1 MEAATNDAAAV
12 ARGKARVDAYHSRP
26 LIKALNDEDAK
37 AREQLLQEEKK
48 RKKRRGGTP
57 MVTPEAREAAS
68 LSAARA
74 YYGMIQ

>member
-1 MEAATNDAAAV
+1 V
-12 ARGKARVDAYHSRP
+12 
-26 LIKALNDEDAK
+26 KALSDEDAK

-48 RKKRRGGTP
+48 RKKKRGGTP
-57 MVTPEAREAAS
+57 MVTPEAREAAN

>member
-1 MEAATNDAAAV
+1 METTGHDAAAV
-12 ARGKARVDAYHSRP
+12 ARGKARLDAYHTRP

-48 RKKRRGGTP
+48 RKKKRGGVP
-57 MVTPEAREAAS
+57 MVTPEAREAAN
-68 LSAARA
+68 LAAARQ

>member
-1 MEAATNDAAAV
+1 MDAATHDAAAV
-12 ARGKARVDAYHSRP
+12 ARSRARVEAHLARP
-26 LIKALNDEDAK
+26 LVKALNDEDAK

-48 RKKRRGGTP
+48 RKKKRGGTP
-57 MVTPEAREAAS
+57 MVTPEAREAAN

>member
-1 MEAATNDAAAV
+1 MEAPSHDAAAV
-12 ARGKARVDAYHSRP
+12 ARGKARVDAYHTRP

-48 RKKRRGGTP
+48 RKKKRGGTP
-57 MVTPEAREAAS
+57 MVTPEAREAAN